1 MWCDGNYYKWK
12 EIKRFSVSPRYPF
25 AFLKFSD
32 GKGKFIQVNTF
43 RLKDKPIKRFWVRNE
58 TFDQFSCFIQEIISE
73 NELDPE
79 YRRVRDHK
87 KYLERQME
95 KSQSDDEK
103 ASLAKRWIKVNYDL
117 MDLEAIERKKYKAK
131 MNKMYRDII
140 LAFILV
146 VIIIAGAVTSS
157 KLSL

>member
-1 MWCDGNYYKWK
+1 
-12 EIKRFSVSPRYPF
+12 
-25 AFLKFSD
+25 
-32 GKGKFIQVNTF
+32 
-43 RLKDKPIKRFWVRNE
+43 
-58 TFDQFSCFIQEIISE
+58 
-73 NELDPE
+73 
-79 YRRVRDHK
+79 
-87 KYLERQME
+87 ME
-95 KSQSDDEK
+95 QSQSDDEK

>member
-1 MWCDGNYYKWK
+1 
-12 EIKRFSVSPRYPF
+12 
-25 AFLKFSD
+25 
-32 GKGKFIQVNTF
+32 
-43 RLKDKPIKRFWVRNE
+43 LKDKPIKRFWVRNE

-87 KYLERQME
+87 KSLERQME